1 MPGSRRNRD
10 NHRAVRID
18 AQTEL
23 LATRPEVWALL
34 AEPQHLADWWPAY
47 ASIRPDRRGLVEGA
61 RWEVARG
68 GSIGLLRRPESEGI
82 IVITAVEP
90 ERRLAWHD
98 VQQRFTAE
106 LLLEPA
112 ADGMTRATLT
122 IDSPGARRNPRGPA
136 PAAPPGARPT
146 ARPLPDCCNS
156 VDAHVRPPLPRCIP
170 RCRLRRARD
179 RHPRRR
185 RHERQSRRRRE
196 AGPEERRQPPRAR
209 SSTPRARAA
218 PRVSREQTALRAFI
232 KNAYPKLIA
241 DRLHGKRVAV
251 LFVGP
256 VDAGRH
262 AGDRAGGLGRGR
274 ARADAAPRAQGSDR
288 PDELRRAP
296 RRRPGPVQDGGA
308 RRPRRASSPTSS

>member
-10 NHRAVRID
+10 NHLAVRID

-122 IDSPGARRNPRGPA
+122 IDSPGARAILEGL
-136 PAAPPGARPT
+136 
-146 ARPLPDCCNS
+146 RPLPRQ
-156 VDAHVRPPLPRCIP
+156 ALA
-170 RCRLRRARD
+170 RLHALC
-179 RHPRRR
+179 
-185 RHERQSRRRRE
+185 
-196 AGPEERRQPPRAR
+196 
-209 SSTPRARAA
+209 
-218 PRVSREQTALRAFI
+218 QTAATL
-232 KNAYPKLIA
+232 
-241 DRLHGKRVAV
+241 
-251 LFVGP
+251 
-256 VDAGRH
+256 
-262 AGDRAGGLGRGR
+262 
-274 ARADAAPRAQGSDR
+274 
-288 PDELRRAP
+288 
-296 RRRPGPVQDGGA
+296 
-308 RRPRRASSPTSS
+308 